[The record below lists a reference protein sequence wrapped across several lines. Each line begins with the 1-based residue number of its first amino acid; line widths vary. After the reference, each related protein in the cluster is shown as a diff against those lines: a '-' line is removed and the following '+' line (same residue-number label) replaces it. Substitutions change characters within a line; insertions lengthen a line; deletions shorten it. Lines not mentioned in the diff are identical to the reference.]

1 MALAKNPPNTIHLG
15 GEITKLNENIAG
27 VAITPGMQIEF
38 YNDSGKMKWRPVASA
53 TNVAAPIFALEK
65 IIHNKTVDDTYAIGE
80 LVYAA
85 MFHKGATVWGI
96 VGSGENIAASDYLQ
110 PAGNGKLKEAT
121 AVTEDAGVARLQAI
135 EAVGIVSADTRLKVQ
150 VL

>member
-1 MALAKNPPNTIHLG
+1 MIEKNPPNTIHLG
-15 GEITKLNENIAG
+15 GHITKLNENIAG

-38 YNDSGKMKWRPVASA
+38 YNDAGKMKWRPVASA
-53 TNVAAPIFALEK
+53 TNVATTIFALEK
-65 IIHNKTVDDTYAIGE
+65 IIHNKGVDDAYAVGE

-85 MFHKGATVWGI
+85 EFHRGSTVWAL

-121 AVTEDAGVARLQAI
+121 SAAAGDGLATMQAI
-135 EAVGIVSADTRLKVQ
+135 EAIGAVLVDTRVKVQ
-150 VL
+150 ML